1 MSEFKG
7 TPGPWHPGHLGSD
20 GKCQC
25 RYVVD
30 EGYAGGICTIH
41 LGNDLAIGEGGN
53 DAPPLDQA
61 IANMH
66 LIAAA
71 PDLLESQTMG
81 IQLNTPD
88 FLDWIAERLVNV
100 YGESPHVDF
109 VVSLK
114 DRASAGRAAIAKAL
128 GETK

>member
-1 MSEFKG
+1 MTPNKH

-25 RYVVD
+25 ANVVD

-41 LGNDLAIGEGGN
+41 VGNGKPIGEGGN
-53 DAPPLDQA
+53 DAPPRDQA

-71 PDLLESQTMG
+71 PAMLEALVEAREQIAILQDRLG
-81 IQLNTPD
+81 I
-88 FLDWIAERLVNV
+88 
-100 YGESPHVDF
+100 
-109 VVSLK
+109 K
-114 DRASAGRAAIAKAL
+114 DTGHGTLSIIDAALTSIKGGSNA
-128 GETK
+128 